1 LAAGFSRVIVEAVEA
16 LTRRTGESYED
27 FVRRASNHPLARQIK
42 LANLLDNMDAGRL
55 AKLSTAEGTRFRVKY
70 ASALEILG
78 ETPVDE
84 SIDIDEES
92 LIVDL
97 AEGGIATVLS
107 ACVTKEDNRLLRC
120 IQFHSDGPAFH
131 TNYQRGISVCAT
143 LLTRELPAWIH
154 PCSRLAQPCVYGCFS
169 ACSQYRELTLPAQRL
184 SDRRWLDGHRTF
196 MTASPATLERLA
208 RFGLRA
214 LLPIPAGGC
223 AAPATAAA
231 LVVGTGLPQR
241 SAPPLTLPSPDA
253 IYAAPEPRPAR
264 GGVLMSAMTW
274 RILHGSI
281 R

>member
-55 AKLSTAEGTRFRVKY
+55 AKLSTAERTRLRVKY
-70 ASALEILG
+70 ESALEILG

-120 IQFHSDGPAFH
+120 IQFPDLS
-131 TNYQRGISVCAT
+131 
-143 LLTRELPAWIH
+143 TRVETWT
-154 PCSRLAQPCVYGCFS
+154 S
-169 ACSQYRELTLPAQRL
+169 
-184 SDRRWLDGHRTF
+184 
-196 MTASPATLERLA
+196 
-208 RFGLRA
+208 
-214 LLPIPAGGC
+214 
-223 AAPATAAA
+223 
-231 LVVGTGLPQR
+231 TG
-241 SAPPLTLPSPDA
+241 
-253 IYAAPEPRPAR
+253 
-264 GGVLMSAMTW
+264 
-274 RILHGSI
+274 
-281 R
+281 